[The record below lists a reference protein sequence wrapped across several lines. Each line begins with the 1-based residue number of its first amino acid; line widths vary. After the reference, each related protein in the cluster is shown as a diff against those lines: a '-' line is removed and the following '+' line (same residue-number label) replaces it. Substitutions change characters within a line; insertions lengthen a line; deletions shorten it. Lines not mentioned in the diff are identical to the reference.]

1 MHDHLV
7 RQQVGRRGA
16 GGRVGVVAEVIGQG
30 VRKPPV
36 DDRELP
42 VAAPLDLRPDG
53 FVALVRLDVG
63 EFLFLDQALD
73 LVRAIGQLLESA
85 LLGFP
90 GFSG

>member
-7 RQQVGRRGA
+7 RQQVGRRSA
-16 GGRVGVVAEVIGQG
+16 GGRVGVVAEVIDQG
-30 VRKPPV
+30 VRQPPV
-36 DDRELP
+36 DDHELP
-42 VAAPLDLRPDG
+42 VAAPLNLRLDG
-53 FVALVRLDVG
+53 FVALVRLDAG
-63 EFLFLDQALD
+63 EFLLLDQALD